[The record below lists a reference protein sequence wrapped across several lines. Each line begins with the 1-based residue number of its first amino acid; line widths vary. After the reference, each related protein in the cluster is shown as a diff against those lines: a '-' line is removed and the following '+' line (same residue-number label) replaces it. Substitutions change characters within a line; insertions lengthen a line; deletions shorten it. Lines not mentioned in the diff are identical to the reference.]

1 MCNVHG
7 GNPEQEKDHYDD
19 RKKDKDKN
27 KDKDKERKKSRHPL
41 IHMCK
46 VGILYKKKTPP
57 PPNPF
62 SFLQPLSIE
71 VIILASI
78 VIINITNIITK
89 INFVSNHIIVTIAI
103 MIIMFINIVILI
115 IMIIVMIIQVWIYTT
130 TAYLALA
137 ITLFCLARISPYEWD
152 DDGEGS
158 ATNVSIIN
166 IFIVFQCVCE

>member
-1 MCNVHG
+1 MQIYILKTNDIVLC
-7 GNPEQEKDHYDD
+7 Q
-19 RKKDKDKN
+19 
-27 KDKDKERKKSRHPL
+27 
-41 IHMCK
+41 

-71 VIILASI
+71 VIITI
-78 VIINITNIITK
+78 TIIITN
-89 INFVSNHIIVTIAI
+89 
-103 MIIMFINIVILI
+103 MFK
-115 IMIIVMIIQVWIYTT
+115 VWIYTT

-158 ATNVSIIN
+158 ATNVCVINSIIVIIVINTISN
-166 IFIVFQCVCE
+166 IIVNINILFVHHHCYYAALQRLG

>member
-1 MCNVHG
+1 MQIYILKTNDIVLC
-7 GNPEQEKDHYDD
+7 Q
-19 RKKDKDKN
+19 
-27 KDKDKERKKSRHPL
+27 
-41 IHMCK
+41 

-71 VIILASI
+71 VIITI
-78 VIINITNIITK
+78 TIIITN
-89 INFVSNHIIVTIAI
+89 
-103 MIIMFINIVILI
+103 MFK
-115 IMIIVMIIQVWIYTT
+115 VWIYTT

-158 ATNVSIIN
+158 ATNVCVINSIIVIIVINTISIIIVSN
-166 IFIVFQCVCE
+166 IIVNINILFVHHHCYYAALQRLG

>member
-1 MCNVHG
+1 MCRYTYLC
-7 GNPEQEKDHYDD
+7 Q
-19 RKKDKDKN
+19 
-27 KDKDKERKKSRHPL
+27 
-41 IHMCK
+41 

-71 VIILASI
+71 VIITI
-78 VIINITNIITK
+78 TIIITN
-89 INFVSNHIIVTIAI
+89 
-103 MIIMFINIVILI
+103 MFK
-115 IMIIVMIIQVWIYTT
+115 VWIYTT

-158 ATNVSIIN
+158 ATNVCVINSIIVIIVINTISIIIVSN
-166 IFIVFQCVCE
+166 IIVNINILFVHHHYAALQRLG